1 MMKVKRAALVVYL
14 FFGALGV
21 STAQACVVADVYK
34 AQSLAQSGSLAE
46 IAAITQRC
54 PTEVNVLL
62 AYAQAGVMQA
72 KLFNDNP
79 VQQASILSNVWTA
92 LDRID
97 SSNVAPQNYQARL
110 DVRKETAVL
119 LAEMSERSGT
129 IIPVF
134 SSEAPLPV
142 CPNAASL
149 PVQALF
155 YKYQKS
161 PKASTLIYARKIAE
175 ACSDVKGSVLNPNY
189 YYALMLGHQADLEPN
204 IDAALQILME
214 ARRILD
220 KILGTS
226 ALNDSHESD
235 IGKILQAQA
244 RIEIATGTADPLS
257 VMQGDMSGALSPLY
271 LEALIGYGANAVWGP
286 DYAVGKTDESKAKHR
301 AQFFAYTSYISK
313 LDKAA
318 REQGDDMRWMLYRGL
333 SGHAEGKYRTEDRR
347 SYKVYVEF
355 PWKMTRPKP

>member
-1 MMKVKRAALVVYL
+1 MMKVTRVVFVGCL
-14 FFGALGV
+14 LFGAAGRV
-21 STAQACVVADVYK
+21 NAQECVVADVYK
-34 AQSLAQSGSLAE
+34 AQSLAQKGQLAE
-46 IAAITQRC
+46 IAVITQRC
-54 PTEVNVLL
+54 STEVNVLL

-72 KLFNDNP
+72 KLYNDNP
-79 VQQASILSNVWTA
+79 QQQSEILANVWTA

-97 SSNVAPQNYQARL
+97 GSTVFPQDYQARL
-110 DVRKETAVL
+110 NVRKETAVL
-119 LAEMSERSGT
+119 LAEMSERSEI
-129 IIPVF
+129 IIPLF
-134 SSEAPLPV
+134 LSEASLPV

-149 PVQALF
+149 PVQTLF

-175 ACSDVKGSVLNPNY
+175 ACSDAKGSVLNPNY

-204 IDAALQILME
+204 IDAALQSLME

-226 ALNDSHESD
+226 ALNSSHESD

-244 RIEIATGTADPLS
+244 RIEFATGTADPLS

-318 REQGDDMRWMLYRGL
+318 REQGEDMRWILYRGL
-333 SGHAEGKYRTEDRR
+333 SGHAEGKYRTDDRR
-347 SYKVYVEF
+347 AYKVYVDF

>member
-97 SSNVAPQNYQARL
+97 ISNAAPQNHQARL

-142 CPNAASL
+142 CPNAATL
-149 PVQALF
+149 PVQALL
-155 YKYQKS
+155 YKYQKA
-161 PKASTLIYARKIAE
+161 PNAAALTYARKIAE
-175 ACSDVKGSVLNPNY
+175 ACPSAKGTVLNPSY
-189 YYALMLGHQADLEPN
+189 YFALMLGHQASLEPN
-204 IDAALQILME
+204 EAAAMQIITE
-214 ARRILD
+214 ARAVLD
-220 KILGTS
+220 KVVGPSSLTGS
-226 ALNDSHESD
+226 YKNDAS
-235 IGKILQAQA
+235 KILETQA
-244 RIEIATGTADPLS
+244 RLEIATGTADPLS
-257 VMQGDMSGALSPLY
+257 VMQGDMNGALSPLY

-318 REQGDDMRWMLYRGL
+318 REQGEDMRWILYRGL

-347 SYKVYVEF
+347 PYKVYVEF